1 MPKSQSTR
9 VRVAPYCGWRS
20 VWAKRH
26 EPPQRRPRIGAGGVC
41 AGGDPGAAPC
51 THVFCRAGAPEKEA
65 RVLDEQWGQL
75 QLEQGTW
82 ANPARVDTLARTRL
96 GLIAPP
102 HDRVR
107 IETLTNAP

>member
-1 MPKSQSTR
+1 MSR
-9 VRVAPYCGWRS
+9 LNVILALVL
-20 VWAKRH
+20 V
-26 EPPQRRPRIGAGGVC
+26 VC
-41 AGGDPGAAPC
+41 ALAVIQAQ
-51 THVFCRAGAPEKEA
+51 HRARTYFVELERLKKEA

-107 IETLTNAP
+107 NETLTNAP

>member
-1 MPKSQSTR
+1 MSR
-9 VRVAPYCGWRS
+9 LNVILAFVL
-20 VWAKRH
+20 V
-26 EPPQRRPRIGAGGVC
+26 VC
-41 AGGDPGAAPC
+41 ALAVIQSQ
-51 THVFCRAGAPEKEA
+51 HRARTYFAELERLKKEA
-65 RVLDEQWGQL
+65 RELDEQWGQL

-82 ANPARVDTLARTRL
+82 ANPARIDTIARSRL